1 MRVKR
6 SILVRVRGTQ
16 VKESGE
22 EDNIELVTEGRL
34 YRRDHSY
41 YILYEETCLSG
52 LEGTLTSLKIEPT
65 RVTLN
70 RTGGTAQRQTFEEGV
85 WHQSYYVTPYGAIRV
100 GVIPTRVDV
109 DLTES
114 GGSINLEYELQIEQE
129 KVSDNRLSITVQRL
143 ETCP

>member
-1 MRVKR
+1 MDVRR
-6 SILVRVRGTQ
+6 PILVRVRGTQ

-22 EDNIELVTEGRL
+22 EDSIELITEGRL
-34 YRRDHSY
+34 YCRDQSY
-41 YILYEETCLSG
+41 YILYQESELTG

-65 RVTLN
+65 RVVLN
-70 RTGGTAQRQTFEEGV
+70 RTGGTAQRQTFEQGV
-85 WHQSYYVTPYGAIRV
+85 WDQGYYVTPFGTVRI
-100 GVIPTRVDV
+100 GVIPSRVDV

-143 ETCP
+143 ETH

>member
-1 MRVKR
+1 MRR
-6 SILVRVRGTQ
+6 PILVRVRGTQ

-22 EDNIELVTEGRL
+22 EDSIELITEGRL
-34 YRRDHSY
+34 YCRDQSY
-41 YILYEETCLSG
+41 YILYQESELTG

-65 RVTLN
+65 RVVLN
-70 RTGGTAQRQTFEEGV
+70 RTGGTAQRQTFEQGV
-85 WHQSYYVTPYGAIRV
+85 WDQGYYVTPFGTVRI
-100 GVIPTRVDV
+100 GVIPSRVDV

-143 ETCP
+143 ETH